1 MFSDIKDSTELI
13 RDLDPEAA
21 QQLLSPIAGATG
33 LTGGAGSGWLSPNIS
48 MAATS
53 SPSTSEATQ
62 PTPQSDTSNDES
74 LQAWLILLGWT
85 VEEYAERLDQGVTP
99 EDIVPHL
106 NRSFGR
112 IRKFRPTPAFADSVR
127 IPFWME
133 LDRLR
138 DTCGFAHKAINKLPQ
153 RKLGLTQEHLIH
165 GKRAIGISIFR
176 SLLLRFLSFLK
187 DEPEDT
193 LEAWLNLFDLT
204 PKSFQRKAGFRKR
217 KVQVLLKKT
226 RTQWDTDSAAVMW
239 RVIGQEFDA
248 LLKSVNGLTL
258 LKWNQEVALKR
269 QHLQELMEGKF
280 PMTLSLA
287 RHLRE
292 NLRELAKQAQNKFDR
307 RPDPKP
313 SVPSPQQLLEV
324 GLMNT
329 GWRPANSEPYL
340 QEILVAMD
348 RRGWKLPDFLVALKS
363 LEGKSLRDESGTAMV
378 FAVQN
383 AKEPKDVGSAFPE
396 DSP

>member
-48 MAATS
+48 MSATS

-127 IPFWME
+127 VPFWME

-138 DTCGFAHKAINKLPQ
+138 DTCGFEHKAINKLPQ
-153 RKLGLTQEHLIH
+153 RKLGLTQAHLIH
-165 GKRAIGISIFR
+165 GKRAIGISIYR

-204 PKSFQRKAGFRKR
+204 PKSPRDFCRPRLFCRPRVFNACLESHQR
-217 KVQVLLKKT
+217 
-226 RTQWDTDSAAVMW
+226 
-239 RVIGQEFDA
+239 
-248 LLKSVNGLTL
+248 
-258 LKWNQEVALKR
+258 
-269 QHLQELMEGKF
+269 
-280 PMTLSLA
+280 
-287 RHLRE
+287 
-292 NLRELAKQAQNKFDR
+292 R
-307 RPDPKP
+307 R
-313 SVPSPQQLLEV
+313 
-324 GLMNT
+324 
-329 GWRPANSEPYL
+329 
-340 QEILVAMD
+340 
-348 RRGWKLPDFLVALKS
+348 
-363 LEGKSLRDESGTAMV
+363 
-378 FAVQN
+378 
-383 AKEPKDVGSAFPE
+383 
-396 DSP
+396 